1 MTICI
6 SVKVSEG
13 IVLAAD
19 STATI
24 MGWIGNPGGER
35 GEPGILKTYDH
46 ARKLTHIKDY
56 PIGTL
61 SWGTYLIGSR
71 SIESLINEYEYSLPS
86 LVEETEKRK
95 RNRKAAEAPFTFN
108 VREIANGLFQHI
120 KKFYDAEFQNPKEKT
135 ELGILLSGYSSGQY
149 FPEQWLFSLPSST
162 ELTNI
167 RADVNGKPDFG
178 ANWFGLTDAI
188 VRLHHG
194 RDDRLIK
201 KLAEKFKLPENEIF
215 DLVREF
221 EYPVFFNGMPLQDAI
236 DYATYMVNVEIGRF
250 RFVIG
255 APLCGGEID
264 LAVITPNDFTWVDRK
279 TWKTNHTYLK

>member
-13 IVLAAD
+13 LVLAAD

-24 MGWIGNPGGER
+24 MGWLGAPAA
-35 GEPGILKTYDH
+35 EPGVLKAYDN

-71 SIESLINEYEYSLPS
+71 SVVSLINEYEYSLPS

-95 RNRKAAEAPFTFN
+95 RSGDASAAPFSIN
-108 VREIANGLFQHI
+108 VREIADGLFKHV
-120 KKFYDAEFQNPKEKT
+120 KKYYEAEFQALKDKP
-135 ELGILLSGYSSGQY
+135 ELGILVSGYSSGQY
-149 FPEQWLFSLPSST
+149 FPEQWYFSLPNAT
-162 ELTNI
+162 DLTLI
-167 RADVNGKPDFG
+167 RPDINGKPDFG
-178 ANWFGLTDAI
+178 SNWFGLTDAL

-194 RDDRLIK
+194 RDDRLVK
-201 KLAEKFKLPENEIF
+201 KLAEKFNVPESEIV
-215 DLVREF
+215 DLTSEF
-221 EYPVFFNGMPLQDAI
+221 QYPVYFNGMPLQDAI
-236 DYATYMVNVEIGRF
+236 DYATFMANVAIGRF

-255 APLCGGEID
+255 PTLCGGEVD
-264 LAVITPNDFTWVDRK
+264 VAVITPSAFTWIDRK
-279 TWKTNHTYLK
+279 TWKTNPTYHK